1 MLNKGKHA
9 TILRKTCRRFY
20 SRGIITTLKEE
31 SKHTTA
37 ALRKAQSRRSIGPP
51 AKPKVPAIPPSK
63 TSKTTNGHEVEGK
76 NLQTPEKLTV
86 KTSKTPEPA
95 QLGLITAWSAEFGYV
110 SLHDPTTGEWHDL
123 KTTVA
128 PEWAVGEAR
137 RRKELYKTGNR
148 RAYRLSA
155 RDMEEVWKS
164 DRPPEVGTVEDYPV
178 EGA

>member
-1 MLNKGKHA
+1 VAGRWLA
-9 TILRKTCRRFY
+9 
-20 SRGIITTLKEE
+20 TLKEE
-31 SKHTTA
+31 EIKHTA
-37 ALRKAQSRRSIGPP
+37 ALREGQSRRSIGPP
-51 AKPKVPAIPPSK
+51 AKPKAPICPPIK

-95 QLGLITAWSAEFGYV
+95 QLGLVATWSAEFGYV

-123 KTTVA
+123 KTSVA

-137 RRKELYKTGNR
+137 QRKELYKSGNR

-155 RDMEEVWKS
+155 RDMEDLWKS
-164 DRPPEVGTVEDYPV
+164 DQPPEEGIAEDYPV
-178 EGA
+178 EGR

>member
-1 MLNKGKHA
+1 VAGRWLD
-9 TILRKTCRRFY
+9 
-20 SRGIITTLKEE
+20 TLKEE
-31 SKHTTA
+31 ESKRTST
-37 ALRKAQSRRSIGPP
+37 ALREGQSRRPIAPV
-51 AKPKVPAIPPSK
+51 AKRKTPVNPPSK
-63 TSKTTNGHEVEGK
+63 TSKTTNGHQVEGK
-76 NLQTPEKLTV
+76 NLQTLEKLTV

-95 QLGLITAWSAEFGYV
+95 QLGLIATWSAEFGYV

-137 RRKELYKTGNR
+137 RRKELYKSGNR

-155 RDMEEVWKS
+155 RDMEDLWKS
-164 DRPPEVGTVEDYPV
+164 DQPSEEGIVEDYPV